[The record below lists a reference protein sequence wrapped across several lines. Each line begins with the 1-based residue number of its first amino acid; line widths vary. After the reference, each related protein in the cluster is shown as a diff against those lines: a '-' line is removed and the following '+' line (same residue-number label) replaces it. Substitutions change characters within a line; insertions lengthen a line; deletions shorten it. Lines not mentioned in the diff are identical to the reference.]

1 MENNKLSIDDIFEN
15 DEFGLLEN
23 DSETSTIK
31 TEEDRLVDSFEEISV
46 FFDKKGREPSSS
58 SMSEYSLLAT
68 LKKFRQDEA
77 KKKVVKPFDRHNL
90 LGHVEIEENV
100 EDILDSS
107 SALLDLDDDLS
118 IFTLKHVPNATQRA
132 KTDYLARRKSLSEKE
147 FAPYESMFQQV
158 HIDIKSGKRRILE
171 FKDVDQHLKQ
181 GHFYFINGVMIYLES
196 VDLGRKNEELSDSS
210 LSRKDGRT
218 RTVFENGTVSNMY
231 FRSVSKAIYTGG
243 RKMVSPPYQEIE
255 GGVYNESNAL
265 TEEDLS
271 TGWVYI
277 LKSKS
282 KNLEITRIEN
292 LYKIGFS
299 SVPVESRI
307 ANARN
312 EATYLFDDVEIVSS
326 YKVHNIQ
333 ANRLEQLLHRFFAKA
348 CLDIEFTHTNGRRVN
363 PREWFVVPIKVIDDT
378 IQLIINGN
386 ILSYKYDPEVQD
398 IVLLE

>member
-31 TEEDRLVDSFEEISV
+31 TEEDRLIDSFEEISI

-58 SMSEYSLLAT
+58 SMSEYSLLAM
-68 LKKFRQDEA
+68 LKKFRQDET

-118 IFTLKHVPNATQRA
+118 IFTLKHVPKPTQRA

-181 GHFYFINGVMIYLES
+181 GHFYFINGVMIYLEN

-243 RKMVSPPYQEIE
+243 RKMISPPYQEIE

-265 TEEDLS
+265 TEGDLS

-282 KNLEITRIEN
+282 KKLEITKIEN

>member
-31 TEEDRLVDSFEEISV
+31 TEEDRLVDSFEEISI

-118 IFTLKHVPNATQRA
+118 IFTLKHVPNTTQRA